1 MNKYQQ
7 DRAADQYQQDRTS
20 TSEEIR
26 TLTSAEVDAVGGGM
40 LTQFTYGDT
49 SIVIWANKD
58 AHAVIVAKCS
68 CE

>member
-1 MNKYQQ
+1 MTTINVSNEKLS
-7 DRAADQYQQDRTS
+7 DIARLEMD
-20 TSEEIR
+20 
-26 TLTSAEVDAVGGGM
+26 TLTERELDGVSGGM

-49 SIVIWANKD
+49 SIVVWANSQ